1 MKLEQIGVKGVRGEQ
16 WGEEDDEKATRAGI
30 M

>member
-1 MKLEQIGVKGVRGEQ
+1 MKMKQIGVKGVRAEQ
-16 WGEEDDEKATRAGI
+16 REEEDDEKATRAGI